1 MKLMPKNWILREL
14 LIFAIFLS
22 VAIVLFFVGIIGR
35 IYFLPALAVQLIPI
49 LYIFYLFVR
58 TIVAI
63 VQSFLKKGQKNVEVR
78 GSECSSDQSVWNVF
92 KIIGKVILT
101 IIWGII
107 LIVLG
112 EKLVYRGFIW
122 DITPY
127 VACGVLLMVYMK
139 K

>member
-1 MKLMPKNWILREL
+1 MPRNWILREL
-14 LIFAIFLS
+14 LIFAVFLS

-35 IYFLPALAVQLIPI
+35 IYFLPALAVQLVPI

-63 VQSFLKKGQKNVEVR
+63 VQSFLKMGNKTVQAQ
-78 GSECSSDQSVWNVF
+78 GSECSSSGSVCNVF
-92 KIIGKVILT
+92 KLIGKVILS
-101 IIWGII
+101 ISWIII

-112 EKLVYRGFIW
+112 EKLVYRGFTW

-127 VACGVLLMVYMK
+127 GACLVLLILYVK